1 MSLPAFMVQ
10 GDSSRPP
17 ELRVAAPPRQ
27 QFAPGVFHDMPGEV
41 YHAIE
46 AMSASGA
53 KKMLRSPRHY
63 RLMRETPN
71 EPTAAMQFGSVVHA
85 GVLEPETL
93 ESCVAVLPEVNRRT
107 NAGKA
112 MIADFEALNPG
123 RILLDAAEYA
133 RALAC
138 IKAVHAHRGASTLL
152 DGGEREVSLF
162 WNDGRYGVPCKARLD
177 IRSHGGIT
185 DLKTTQDASPE
196 GFAKQ
201 ISNLLYHVQG
211 AFYCSASEHALNES
225 PRFFAFIAVE
235 SEPPHAVACYALP
248 SNAILAG
255 LHLVN
260 RALERYAAA
269 LAAGEWPGYPDTIDM
284 IKLPPYALRFDN

>member
-1 MSLPAFMVQ
+1 MNAPDRIA
-10 GDSSRPP
+10 RPTF
-17 ELRVAAPPRQ
+17 E
-27 QFAPGVFHDMPGEV
+27 PGVFPDMPGEL

-53 KKMLRSPRHY
+53 TKMLRSPQHY
-63 RLMRETPN
+63 RLMRDTPN
-71 EPTAAMQFGSVVHA
+71 EPTPAMQFGTVVHA
-85 GVLEPETL
+85 GVLEPDAL
-93 ESCVAVLPEVNRRT
+93 DSRVAVLPEVNRRT

-112 MIADFEALNPG
+112 LIADFEALNPG
-123 RILLDAAEYA
+123 RILLDAAEYD
-133 RALAC
+133 RALRC
-138 IKAVHAHRGASTLL
+138 IAAVRAHPGAAMLL
-152 DGGEREVSLF
+152 DGGEREVSVF
-162 WNDGRYGVPCKARLD
+162 WNDGRYGVPCKSRLD

-201 ISNLLYHVQG
+201 IASLLYHVQG
-211 AFYCSASEHALNES
+211 AFYISGAEHVLGAS

-255 LHLVN
+255 AHLAN
-260 RALERYAAA
+260 RALERYATA
-269 LAAGEWPGYPDTIDM
+269 LAAGVWPGYPDTIDM